1 MTPKPNLTL
10 GIDLASQPTS
20 TAICAIKW
28 DDGLPEIIQ
37 LARGHIPADER
48 AEAPRTR
55 LHNRALKRAILGCF
69 DGNEPRLEVTKVGI
83 DAPFGWP
90 DAFIGHVSDWH
101 YRSQWNVELGQL
113 ESPEEMHRME
123 LRLTDRKVWARPEI
137 AKKPLSVSTDKL
149 AYPALRCVTLLADL
163 KRLDDKDVSRD
174 GSGIACEVY
183 PDPALRIW
191 SRESNGGLSGRVSY
205 KGKGNENIRRDL
217 VSIIKGET
225 GLRAEDHFFEQCE
238 ESDDCLDALVCALM
252 ARAVT
257 IGATVTPTEA
267 GLNADEISQVEREG
281 WIHLPTDSR
290 SLGLLAAVQH

>member
-1 MTPKPNLTL
+1 MTPVPNLTL
-10 GIDLASQPTS
+10 GIDLASQPTN
-20 TAICAIKW
+20 TAICAVKW
-28 DDGLPEIIQ
+28 DDGLPEIVQ
-37 LARGHIPADER
+37 LARGHIPAENLAQTPR
-48 AEAPRTR
+48 AR
-55 LHNRALKRAILGCF
+55 LHNRALKRAMLGWF

-101 YRSQWNVELGQL
+101 YRSQWNVKLGQL

-149 AYPALRCVTLLADL
+149 AYPAMRCVTLLADL
-163 KRLDDKDVSRD
+163 KRLDGADISRD
-174 GSGIACEVY
+174 GSGLACEVY

-191 SRESNGGLSGRVSY
+191 ISEMPDGLTGRTSY
-205 KGKGNENIRRDL
+205 KGKDNKKIRADL
-217 VSIIKGET
+217 VSIIQGQT
-225 GLRAEDHFFEQCE
+225 GLRGDDRFFEQCE
-238 ESDDCLDALVCALM
+238 ESDDCLDALICALI

-257 IGATVTPTEA
+257 IGATVTPTDA
-267 GLNADEISQVEREG
+267 GLNADEIRQVEREG

-290 SLGLLAAVQH
+290 SLGLLSAL